1 METMPQDPVI
11 LLSWVNLKLRDFYPN
26 LEEFCASL
34 GAEQQEIEEALGKLD
49 YHYDSN
55 ANQFL

>member
-1 METMPQDPVI
+1 MPQDPVI

-26 LEEFCASL
+26 LEELCASL